1 MFTDTFKINVDYGK
15 TYLLR
20 MVNAAL
26 NDFLFF
32 GIAGHKI
39 TVVGADG
46 SYTKPLTRD
55 FVVIG
60 SGNTL
65 DVLFN
70 ANQKPGKYYMAARAY
85 SSAPG
90 VPFDNTT
97 TTAIVE
103 YNGNCSSSSSP
114 SLPYLPY
121 YNDTNA
127 SFHFSAS
134 LRSLVTEE
142 CPISVPLHVTTQI
155 ISTVSVNAFP
165 CGFNEICLGSNGT
178 RFSSSMNNIS
188 FRLPSIDILQ
198 AYYSNI
204 DGVFGDR
211 FPQFPPFI
219 FNFTA
224 QYLPLMLEIPDVG
237 TEVFVL
243 DYNSTVEL
251 VLQGT
256 NVVAGIDHPMHLHG
270 YSFYVVG
277 QGLGNF
283 DPEKDPL
290 LYNLID
296 PPFLNTVTIHRSGWA
311 AVRFQANNPGK

>member
-1 MFTDTFKINVDYGK
+1 MKHGK

-20 MVNAAL
+20 IVNAAL

-32 GIAGHKI
+32 GIAGHQI

-65 DVLFN
+65 DVLFH
-70 ANQKPGKYYMAARAY
+70 ANQKPGQYYMAARAY
-85 SSAPG
+85 SSSAI
-90 VPFDNTT
+90 PFDNTT
-97 TTAIVE
+97 TTAIVK
-103 YNGNCSSSSSP
+103 YNGNYPSSS

-121 YNDTNA
+121 HNDTNA
-127 SFHFSAS
+127 SLNFSAM
-134 LRSLVTEE
+134 LRSLVSEE

-165 CGFNEICLGSNGT
+165 CGFNETCLGTNGT
-178 RFSSSMNNIS
+178 RFRASMNNIS
-188 FRLPSIDILQ
+188 FLLPSIDILE
-198 AYYSNI
+198 AYYGNLY
-204 DGVFGDR
+204 GVFGES
-211 FPQFPPFI
+211 FPQFPPSI

-224 QYLPLMLEIPDVG
+224 QYLPLFLEIPKVG
-237 TEVFVL
+237 TEVFFL

-290 LYNLID
+290 GYNLID
-296 PPFLNTVTIHRSGWA
+296 PPLLNTVTVHKNGWA